1 MATEVC
7 IAAAKRTPIGRLNGA
22 LSELSAA
29 ELGAQAIAAMLAEA
43 DLDPAAVDDVLIGQ
57 VLTGGAGQNPARQTA
72 LGAGLPEGVPAMS
85 LNMVCGAGQ
94 RSIHLAAQ
102 AIKAGDAGIVVAG
115 GQDSMTQAPH
125 FFHARAGR
133 KMGDET
139 AQDMMVTDGLWDA
152 FHDIHMGET
161 VEHLA
166 RQYQITRDEQDRF
179 ALASQKKAGAAIR
192 AGAFDDEIAPVAV
205 RTRKGNVTVAADE
218 HPKPDTT
225 LEDLG
230 AMRPA
235 FDPEGTIT
243 AGNASGLNDGASA
256 VLVGSAEALRVH
268 RLEPLVRVVSYASAA
283 LAPMDMGMGPALA
296 AREAI
301 EKAGWTADDLDV
313 LEINEA
319 FAAQAIAVNRDMGWD
334 PDRINPNGGAIALG
348 HPLAGS
354 GNRIVVTLIHEML
367 RSGKNKGLAALCIG
381 GGQGVALCVERM

>member
-22 LSELSAA
+22 FSELSAA
-29 ELGAQAIAAMLAEA
+29 ELGAQVIAAMLAEA
-43 DLDPAAVDDVLIGQ
+43 DLDPVAVDDVLIGQ
-57 VLTGGAGQNPARQTA
+57 VLTGGTGQNPARQAA
-72 LGAGLPEGVPAMS
+72 LGAGLPESVPAMC

-102 AIKAGDAGIVVAG
+102 AIKAGDAGFVVAG

-133 KMGDET
+133 KMVDET

-161 VEHLA
+161 VEHRA

-179 ALASQKKAGAAIR
+179 ALASQKKAGAAIK
-192 AGAFDDEIAPVAV
+192 AGRFDGEIAPVTV
-205 RTRKGNVTVAADE
+205 RTRRGNVTIAADE

-225 LEDLG
+225 LDDLG
-230 AMRPA
+230 AMRPT

-256 VLVGSAEALRVH
+256 VLVGSAEALRRH
-268 RLEPLVRVVSYASAA
+268 GLEPLVRVDSYASAA
-283 LAPMDMGMGPALA
+283 LAPMDMEMGPALA
-296 AREAI
+296 ARLALK
-301 EKAGWTADDLDV
+301 KAGWTADDLDV

-348 HPLAGS
+348 HSLAGS
-354 GNRIVVTLIHEML
+354 GNRIIVTLIHEML